1 MSGTAAS
8 VETWSGKD
16 RADENFP
23 VGSALI
29 RPDLRR
35 HVHAF
40 YAFARNADDIADSA
54 ILQAADK
61 IARLDAMEAVLLGTA
76 DEAASPSA
84 AQLRKSLAETGTPA
98 QHSRELLV
106 AFRRD
111 ATKLRYANW
120 DELYD
125 YCRYSAMPVGR
136 HVLDLHGEDAAT
148 HAPSDA
154 LCTALQVLNHLQD
167 CAKDFRALDRCYL
180 PEDWLAAN
188 ERRGRRRCRAGGEP
202 RAAARV
208 RGTARAR
215 RGAERARDR
224 AAAADAEP
232 AASPRDRGDRRALAA
247 PGGAAQSRRPD
258 RGARGT
264 PADGHRPERAHR
276 TQVPAMSELRERD
289 NRSDYEAVAALV
301 RESGTSFY
309 RGMRV
314 LPKDRRAAMYAL
326 YAFCRMVD
334 DIADGPEAMDAK
346 RAALDAWRARIDALY
361 AGATDD
367 AVTRVLA
374 AAVPLYGLRRE
385 DFLAI
390 VDGMQ
395 MDAEAPIVA
404 PALKTLDLYCDRVA
418 AAVGRLSVRI
428 FGDASPAADRVANA
442 LGRALQLTNIL
453 RDLVEDAERG
463 RLYLPREWLEAA
475 HVPADPAAALAA
487 PGLPLVCARTA
498 ALAHNHFD
506 QAARGDARLRRAGDA
521 AGAADEGDL
530 CRHPGA
536 ARAARLAGDRR
547 AGERARLA
555 EALARA

>member
-180 PEDWLAAN
+180 PEDWLA
-188 ERRGRRRCRAGGEP
+188 ETRP
-202 RAAARV
+202 RVADVAA
-208 RGTARAR
+208 
-215 RGAERARDR
+215 
-224 AAAADAEP
+224 P
-232 AASPRDRGDRRALAA
+232 AASPGCGACSRHCSRASRG
-247 PGGAAQSRRPD
+247 
-258 RGARGT
+258 
-264 PADGHRPERAHR
+264 
-276 TQVPAMSELRERD
+276 
-289 NRSDYEAVAALV
+289 
-301 RESGTSFY
+301 
-309 RGMRV
+309 
-314 LPKDRRAAMYAL
+314 
-326 YAFCRMVD
+326 
-334 DIADGPEAMDAK
+334 
-346 RAALDAWRARIDALY
+346 
-361 AGATDD
+361 
-367 AVTRVLA
+367 
-374 AAVPLYGLRRE
+374 
-385 DFLAI
+385 
-390 VDGMQ
+390 
-395 MDAEAPIVA
+395 
-404 PALKTLDLYCDRVA
+404 
-418 AAVGRLSVRI
+418 
-428 FGDASPAADRVANA
+428 
-442 LGRALQLTNIL
+442 
-453 RDLVEDAERG
+453 
-463 RLYLPREWLEAA
+463 
-475 HVPADPAAALAA
+475 
-487 PGLPLVCARTA
+487 
-498 ALAHNHFD
+498 
-506 QAARGDARLRRAGDA
+506 
-521 AGAADEGDL
+521 
-530 CRHPGA
+530 
-536 ARAARLAGDRR
+536 
-547 AGERARLA
+547 
-555 EALARA
+555 